1 MLSLHDMFKRI
12 HETNGKMK
20 RRKTALK
27 RRKFF
32 SVVSETFRD
41 ITGSR
46 TSCCKN
52 SRSGFAYPCDWL
64 VERLSFLR
72 CVGLLGKVAPHKG
85 RRKTNVTGGVVELV
99 CQLSM
104 VEPNCFSDWFQQ
116 VAQFVCSSGC

>member
-12 HETNGKMK
+12 HETNGKMKRRKTALK

-99 CQLSM
+99 L
-104 VEPNCFSDWFQQ
+104 PTIH
-116 VAQFVCSSGC
+116 G